1 MNKIFGIDI
10 SEWQKGFDFKKA
22 KSEGVK
28 FAIIRAGYTGSG
40 NGTSK
45 AKDKCF
51 ESHYKNAKN
60 NGIQV
65 GAYWF
70 SRATTYANGQ
80 AEAEYM
86 YKNCLKGKQFEYPI
100 AIDVEDTK
108 YQSKASKKA
117 VAEAVKG
124 FCEYLEGKGYYVSVY
139 ANSNWFKNK
148 IDSTIIKPYDKWLAN
163 WSKSNPTSP
172 KHGMWQFGGSS
183 NYVRTNKVAGVVC
196 DQDYAYKDYPNIMLE
211 KGLNGYTKKA
221 ESTPVDPP
229 KPQETPQNETK
240 PTETTKPSSE
250 PKKSL
255 EKGDKV
261 QIIGNGNSQASGK
274 GYTAG
279 GIGYKRKI
287 KDYIAGAKYPYK
299 VGNAFGTT
307 GWYQEKAL
315 KKI

>member
-10 SEWQKGFDFKKA
+10 SEWQMGFDFKKA

-163 WSKSNPTSP
+163 WSKSNPASP
-172 KHGMWQFGGSS
+172 MHGMWQFGGSS

-196 DQDYAYKDYPNIMLE
+196 DQDYAYKDYPGIMLE
-211 KGLNGYTKKA
+211 KGLNGYIKKVELQSQP
-221 ESTPVDPP
+221 ESTPAP
-229 KPQETPQNETK
+229 KLEPAPTPNPTTSSNALAEGNKVKIIGTGKETK
-240 PTETTKPSSE
+240 D
-250 PKKSL
+250 
-255 EKGDKV
+255 G
-261 QIIGNGNSQASGK
+261 GGK
-274 GYTAG
+274 TAY
-279 GIGYKRKI
+279 GIGWTRKI
-287 KDYIAGAKYPYK
+287 KKIYPSAKYPYK
-299 VGNAFGTT
+299 VGNDSGTT
-307 GWYQEKAL
+307 GYYKASAL